1 VSDQEAASE
10 RIRSGDRREFESFY
24 HANAGRILQFL
35 RHMTGDHQA
44 ASDILQEVF
53 LHLWERTN
61 GFDPA
66 RGSLINYVFGIA
78 RNRAAEWRRHCGRFS
93 DDSGLS
99 HENCEPE
106 AGHERQGACLQDQS
120 RTETAM
126 LVEDVFDRLKPDAR
140 GLLWLREVEG
150 HSYAELEDIF
160 SIPLGTVKSR
170 LFAAREELREL
181 WNARTKTH
189 L

>member
-1 VSDQEAASE
+1 MGDQEASWE
-10 RIRSGDRREFESFY
+10 RIQSGDRREFESFY

-44 ASDILQEVF
+44 ASDLLQEVF
-53 LHLWERTN
+53 LYLWKRTN

-78 RNRAAEWRRHCGRFS
+78 RNRAAEWRRRCGRFA
-93 DDSGLS
+93 DDSGLPD
-99 HENCEPE
+99 ENRGPE
-106 AGHERQGACLQDQS
+106 AGHERPEACRQDQS

-150 HSYAELEDIF
+150 HSYTELEDIF
-160 SIPLGTVKSR
+160 NIPLGTVKSR

-181 WNARTKTH
+181 WNARTKMH

>member
-1 VSDQEAASE
+1 MSDQEAAWE

-35 RHMTGDHQA
+35 HHMTGDHQA
-44 ASDILQEVF
+44 AADLLQEVF

-66 RGSLINYVFGIA
+66 RGSLVNYIFGIA
-78 RNRAAEWRRHCGRFS
+78 RNRAAEWRRRYGRFADES
-93 DDSGLS
+93 DLS
-99 HENCEPE
+99 HESRRPE
-106 AGHERQGACLQDQS
+106 AGHEIPEACWQDQS
-120 RTETAM
+120 RAETAM
-126 LVEDVFDRLKPDAR
+126 LLEDVFMRLKFDSR
-140 GLLWLREVEG
+140 GMLWLREVEG
-150 HSYAELEDIF
+150 HSYSELAEIF